1 LSAVRVNAEGLAGY
15 KDVPFL
21 AAGDRPGWFLPRAP
35 PQPPPEK
42 PSGGA
47 SDTCYSRR
55 TRKATTAF
63 ASHEENW
70 FVFSRSHHLPLTRTM
85 KWLYADFCARTTIA
99 NGSKCNTSGEKHGD
113 SLKKKTAFS
122 ACDDFQRSLPCPVGA
137 EA

>member
-1 LSAVRVNAEGLAGY
+1 MRRVVFRCGPMLSAGTASASSR
-15 KDVPFL
+15 
-21 AAGDRPGWFLPRAP
+21 
-35 PQPPPEK
+35 K
-42 PSGGA
+42 PLCGVF
-47 SDTCYSRR
+47 RHVLFPR